1 MTVCNW
7 RGYRETHKFGFSS
20 GINLLVGRNEAGKST
35 LFEVLTRLLFDR
47 HNSRTEEIR
56 SIQPIGSSLGPEA
69 WMVFSAGSTRYR
81 IHKRFL
87 QDPMSE
93 LHVERNG
100 HWELDHKD
108 DQADSSVRSILG
120 GESSLRTAARAENRG
135 IAQALW
141 YLQSDGAIPQ
151 GTWNESVRQGIQGL
165 VRIAVRSDAEENF
178 LDKLETEYRKYWTP
192 TGLELQKGELG
203 EIKAAVSRLTEEF
216 SGIQAIDRKIAVY
229 RQDLEYLQGRKSEK
243 SRERETACAEMKSLS
258 GKIEA
263 AESFEKSKSQLERD
277 VEGTKR
283 NLDELR
289 RNISLVS
296 GYQKEIR
303 EFTRE
308 MNSLEKSISLLR
320 SEMETAHESSERH
333 EFQIQNELLPALKR
347 VEQELS
353 ALQSA
358 RNLRTLEKQREQLE
372 NHIKKL
378 KAKEAEIEHL
388 KTERL
393 SRLFPTNAEL
403 SRLNKIHDKLLS
415 TDSKIEATAIR
426 VLFRW
431 QSKEKKI
438 VTVPPAKNL
447 KSNEFLV
454 REPTEFMVQGIGTI
468 VIRSDAEEL
477 RELTKQSKTLHNDLS
492 ELLLKLGVSSREDF
506 LSLHEKGREMEKSI
520 EAAQN
525 SLEELT
531 SSNPEAEAELA
542 RVIRGIEEER
552 LAASHFPLQP
562 EERKGT
568 LIRELIE
575 QKGREKDRLI
585 SEIGIKQGAEKKE
598 TRRFEESQGK
608 LMSLTNRQSE
618 LMAGRQRDE
627 NDLDS
632 ILEIYGTADN
642 LSRLVSEAESRFAE
656 KSAEL
661 ANLLGGYEENVVR
674 PRKMY
679 SELESLI
686 EKLREQMNLIDNEIS
701 AKSALIDEAVNSG
714 NYDRAEIVETGLEE
728 AKSRQQVLQR
738 RAEAVKLLKSLA
750 DESERR
756 RSQALSA
763 PIGKIVNPWIA
774 FLTDGGYNSLVLDDT
789 LKPSSVSVPVY
800 GSEMPVNSLS
810 YGMQEQVIV
819 LLRLAIGVVVSSE
832 NRNLVVI
839 DDRLVNADTVR
850 MRRLCGILEEAANHC
865 QIVIATCND
874 TPYASLGAKIIRVPS
889 DGM

>member
-1 MTVCNW
+1 
-7 RGYRETHKFGFSS
+7 
-20 GINLLVGRNEAGKST
+20 
-35 LFEVLTRLLFDR
+35 
-47 HNSRTEEIR
+47 
-56 SIQPIGSSLGPEA
+56 
-69 WMVFSAGSTRYR
+69 MVFSAGGTRYR

-87 QDPMSE
+87 QDPVSE

-100 HWELDHKD
+100 HWELDHTG
-108 DQADSSVRSILG
+108 DQADSNVRSILG
-120 GESSLRTAARAENRG
+120 GEASLRTAARAENRG

-165 VRIAVRSDAEENF
+165 VRIAVRSDTEENF
-178 LDKLETEYRKYWTP
+178 LNKLETEYRKYWTP
-192 TGLELQKGELG
+192 TGMESQKGELS
-203 EIKAAVSRLTEEF
+203 EIKAAVSQLSEEL
-216 SGIQAIDRKIAVY
+216 SALQVIDRKIVVY
-229 RQDLEYLQGRKSEK
+229 RQDLEELQARKSEK
-243 SRERETACAEMKSLS
+243 SRQREIAYAEMKTLS

-263 AESFEKSKSQLERD
+263 AESFEKSKGQLEREVD
-277 VEGTKR
+277 GAKR

-289 RNISLVS
+289 RNMSLVS
-296 GYQKEIR
+296 NCRKEIH
-303 EFTRE
+303 EFAKE
-308 MNSLEKSISLLR
+308 INSLEKSISVLR

-333 EFQIQNELLPALKR
+333 EFQIQNELLPALKK

-358 RNLRTLEKQREQLE
+358 KNLRTLEKQKEQLE
-372 NHIKKL
+372 NHIDKLRVKK
-378 KAKEAEIEHL
+378 AELEQL

-393 SRLFPTNAEL
+393 NRLFPTNAEL
-403 SRLNKIHDKLLS
+403 ARLNKVHDELLS
-415 TDSKIEATAIR
+415 VDSKIEASAIR

-431 QSKEKKI
+431 QAKEKKI

-454 REPTEFMVQGIGTI
+454 KEPTEFRVQGIGAI
-468 VIRSDAEEL
+468 LIRSDAQEL
-477 RELTKQSKTLHNDLS
+477 RELTEQSETLHNKLS
-492 ELLLKLGVSSREDF
+492 EMLLKLGVNSRENF
-506 LSLHEKGREMEKSI
+506 LSLHEKGRETEKSI
-520 EAAQN
+520 ETAQK
-525 SLEELT
+525 SIEELIR
-531 SSNPEAEAELA
+531 SNPDAESELA
-542 RVIRGIEEER
+542 KVIRGIEEER
-552 LAASHFPLQP
+552 LAASNFPLQP

-568 LIRELIE
+568 LIRELIQ
-575 QKGREKDRLI
+575 QKEREKDRLI

-618 LMAGRQRDE
+618 LMARRLRDE
-627 NDLDS
+627 IDLES
-632 ILEIYGTADN
+632 ILKIYGTEDN
-642 LSRLVSEAESRFAE
+642 LSRLVSDADLRFTE
-656 KSAEL
+656 KSGEL
-661 ANLLGGYEENVVR
+661 ANLLDGYEENVAG

-679 SELESLI
+679 IELESLI
-686 EKLREQMNLIDNEIS
+686 GKLREQINLIDNEIS
-701 AKSALIDEAVNSG
+701 AKSALIDEAVNSD
-714 NYDRAEIVETGLEE
+714 NYDRTETVETRLEE

-750 DESERR
+750 DEYERR

-763 PIGKIVNPWIA
+763 PIGKIVNPWID
-774 FLTDGGYNSLVLDDT
+774 FLTDGGYSSLGLDDT

-800 GSEMPVNSLS
+800 NSEMPVNSLS

-850 MRRLCGILEEAANHC
+850 MRRLCEILENAVKHC

-889 DGM
+889 DGK